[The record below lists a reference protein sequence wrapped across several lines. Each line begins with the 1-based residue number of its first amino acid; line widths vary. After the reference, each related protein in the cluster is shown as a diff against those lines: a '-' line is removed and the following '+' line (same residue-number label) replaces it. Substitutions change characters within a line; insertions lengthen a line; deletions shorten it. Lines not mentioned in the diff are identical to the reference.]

1 MAKIWVTDTSG
12 TTSGTSRVPFLR
24 GILTSSLTD
33 AGLSFEDAYQAS
45 SELRQGL
52 EELNEISRDDLRQRT
67 TEYLE
72 SKYGKEAAAAYAARG
87 QQETTVQV
95 RGQDGKLAP
104 FSRNQHLRCLES
116 CGLND
121 EQASSVSNGILRTL
135 AEQAI
140 QEILSCDL
148 GRLTYDYLREH
159 FGKKIAHRYL
169 VWVAH
174 ARTGKPLVLLIGGA
188 TGTGKSIIATEVA
201 HRLGIVRT
209 QSSDMLREVMRMM
222 IPKRLLPVLHTS
234 SFNAGVSLPG
244 TGGNGDDYESRL
256 ADGYLTQSELLS
268 VPCEAVIQRALR
280 EQVSVIL
287 EGVHLHPAMLERI
300 EASGSAHVVM
310 VMLAVLE
317 RDQLK
322 ERLAHRLQEAPDRQ
336 ESGHLD
342 QFDKI
347 WSLQSFLL
355 SEADRSGVPIL
366 VNDDKDK
373 VTNAIMATL
382 IDTLAKDFDQ
392 TPEQVFARPDDAT
405 ET

>member
-12 TTSGTSRVPFLR
+12 TGRVPFLR
-24 GILTSSLTD
+24 GILTNSLTG

-45 SELRQGL
+45 SELRQSL
-52 EELNEISRDDLRQRT
+52 EDVTEISRDDLRQRT
-67 TEYLE
+67 TEHLE
-72 SKYGKEAAAAYAARG
+72 AKYGKDTSAAYAARS
-87 QQETTVQV
+87 QQEITVQV

-121 EQASSVSNGILRTL
+121 EQASNISNGILRTL
-135 AEQAI
+135 TEQAI
-140 QEILSCDL
+140 QEIKSCDL
-148 GRLTYDYLREH
+148 GRLTYDYLHEH
-159 FGKKIAHRYL
+159 FGKKSAHRYL

-222 IPKRLLPVLHTS
+222 IPKRLMPVLHTS

-244 TGGNGDDYESRL
+244 KSGSSEDCDSRL

-300 EASGSAHVVM
+300 KTNESAHVIM
-310 VMLAVLE
+310 VMMAVLE
-317 RDQLK
+317 RDQLR
-322 ERLAHRLQEAPDRQ
+322 ERLAHRLLEAPDRK
-336 ESGHLD
+336 ESKHLD
-342 QFDKI
+342 QFSKI
-347 WSLQSFLL
+347 WELQSFLL

-373 VTNAIMATL
+373 ATNAIMATL
-382 IDTLAKDFDQ
+382 IDTLTRDFDQ

-405 ET
+405 DT

>member
-52 EELNEISRDDLRQRT
+52 EELSEITQDDLRQRT

-95 RGQDGKLAP
+95 RDQDGKLAP

-135 AEQAI
+135 VEQATR
-140 QEILSCDL
+140 EIRSCDL
-148 GRLTYDYLREH
+148 GRLTYDYLRDH
-159 FGKKIAHRYL
+159 FGKKTAHRYL
-169 VWVAH
+169 VWVDH
-174 ARTGKPLVLLIGGA
+174 ARSGKPLVLLIGGA
-188 TGTGKSIIATEVA
+188 TGTGKSNIATEVA

-244 TGGNGDDYESRL
+244 TGGNSDDYESQL
-256 ADGYLTQSELLS
+256 ADGYLTQSELIS

-287 EGVHLHPAMLERI
+287 EGIHLHPAMLERI
-300 EASGSAHVVM
+300 EANGSAYVVM

-317 RDQLK
+317 RAQLK
-322 ERLAHRLQEAPDRQ
+322 KRLAHRLQEAPERKQ
-336 ESGHLD
+336 SGHLD

-405 ET
+405 